1 MAIEIIVPTLGE
13 SVSDAT
19 VARWIKT
26 TGDIVAADEPV
37 VELETDKVTLE
48 VPAPAAGQIGDIVA
62 AEGTVVEVG
71 AILARLKE
79 GAGGAPSKPANSKAK
94 TSAEKPVEQL
104 AEKPVVQDAAVPI
117 ALAAAASHDHLSPAV
132 RRLVTEHNLD
142 PARISG
148 TGVGGRLT
156 KADILNVVNKTPSA
170 VPAAAPTPAPAR
182 TPSRDVDA
190 AREERVPMSKLRK
203 VIASRLKS
211 AQNTA
216 AILTTFNEVDMSAL
230 MTLRADFKEAFEM
243 AHDIRMGFMGVFV
256 QAAIQALRE
265 FPAVNAEIDG
275 DDIIYKNYYNIG
287 VAVGTPQ
294 GLVVPVIKDA
304 GVMNL
309 AATEQAIA
317 NFGARA
323 RDGKIAPDEMAGGT
337 FTISNGGVYGSL
349 MSTPILNPPQSAIL
363 GMHKIDKRPVVV
375 DDQIVIRPMMYLALS
390 YDHRI
395 IDGREAVSFLKRIKD
410 VVEDPRRLLL
420 GV

>member
-1 MAIEIIVPTLGE
+1 
-13 SVSDAT
+13 
-19 VARWIKT
+19 
-26 TGDIVAADEPV
+26 
-37 VELETDKVTLE
+37 
-48 VPAPAAGQIGDIVA
+48 
-62 AEGTVVEVG
+62 
-71 AILARLKE
+71 
-79 GAGGAPSKPANSKAK
+79 
-94 TSAEKPVEQL
+94 
-104 AEKPVVQDAAVPI
+104 
-117 ALAAAASHDHLSPAV
+117 
-132 RRLVTEHNLD
+132 
-142 PARISG
+142 
-148 TGVGGRLT
+148 
-156 KADILNVVNKTPSA
+156 
-170 VPAAAPTPAPAR
+170 
-182 TPSRDVDA
+182 
-190 AREERVPMSKLRK
+190 
-203 VIASRLKS
+203 
-211 AQNTA
+211 
-216 AILTTFNEVDMSAL
+216 
-230 MTLRADFKEAFEM
+230 MTLRADFKEAFETV
-243 AHDIRMGFMGVFV
+243 HDIRLGFMGVFV

-375 DDQIVIRPMMYLALS
+375 ADQIVIRPMMYLALS

-395 IDGREAVSFLKRIKD
+395 IDGREAVSFLKCIKD